1 MDKKQCSSKKQI
13 ISKKTRGFLM
23 KITEI
28 KCKSALSKSNLP
40 GLDYSLN
47 PYRGCQH
54 KCAYC
59 YVPNVLRIRRDEW
72 GNFVNVKTN
81 IPNILSKELRN
92 KKIGTVG
99 ISTVT
104 DPYQPVEKKYK
115 LTRYCLEQLL
125 RVDYDLISKFS
136 KVEVMISIATLND
149 NERKLL
155 EPNSSTIQE
164 RLNVLKKYNGAGIK
178 TSIFFGPIYPT
189 IKLGDMPSIIDTFI
203 EHGAKEI
210 MIDGFNLKPG
220 IWRNIELVMH
230 NDLGIFEI
238 FSKNI
243 KNKEYYIQIRDELIN
258 YSRKRKVKIVDAF

>member
-1 MDKKQCSSKKQI
+1 MEI
-13 ISKKTRGFLM
+13 R
-23 KITEI
+23 EI
-28 KCKSALSKSNLP
+28 KCKTALSPSRLP

-47 PYRGCQH
+47 PYHGCQH
-54 KCAYC
+54 NCAYC
-59 YVPNVLRIRRDEW
+59 YVPNVLRIKREDW
-72 GNFVNVKTN
+72 GGFVNVKTN
-81 IPNILSKELRN
+81 IPNVLAKELRN
-92 KKIGTVG
+92 KNPGTVG

-104 DPYQPVEKKYK
+104 DPYQPVEKKYR

-125 RVDYDLISKFS
+125 IHDFPVCIQTKSDLIIKDLDLISKFS
-136 KVEVMISIATLND
+136 KAEVMISIATLND

-164 RLNVLKKYNGAGIK
+164 RLNVLKKYNDAGIK

-189 IKLGDMPSIIDTFI
+189 IKLGDIPSIIDTFI
-203 EHGAKEI
+203 EHGVKEI

-220 IWRNIELVMH
+220 IWRSVESVIH

-258 YSRKRKVKIVDAF
+258 YGKKRKIKIVDAF

>member
-1 MDKKQCSSKKQI
+1 MEI
-13 ISKKTRGFLM
+13 R
-23 KITEI
+23 EI
-28 KCKSALSKSNLP
+28 KCKTALSSSRLP

-47 PYRGCQH
+47 PYRGCFH

-59 YVPNVLRIRRDEW
+59 YVPNVLRIKRNEW
-72 GNFVNVKTN
+72 GDFVNVKTN

-125 RVDYDLISKFS
+125 KVDYPICIQTKSDLVIRDIDIISKFS
-136 KVEVMISIATLND
+136 KPEVMMSIATLND
-149 NERKLL
+149 SERKML

-164 RLNVLKKYNGAGIK
+164 RLNVLKKYNDAGIK
-178 TSIFFGPIYPT
+178 TSVFFGPIYPT

-210 MIDGFNLKPG
+210 MVDGFNLKPR
-220 IWRNIELVMH
+220 IWGNIESVMH
-230 NDLGIFEI
+230 KDLDIFEI

-243 KNKEYYIQIRDELIN
+243 KNKEYYIQIRDELIS